1 MAIQVVF
8 IMHQME
14 ENTNK
19 DNLLELLISSL
30 FFLSIVCPDE
40 HNSVETASSSVDG

>member
-19 DNLLELLISSL
+19 DNFLELLISSL
-30 FFLSIVCPDE
+30 FFYPLCALMNTTLLKLP
-40 HNSVETASSSVDG
+40 APQ